1 MMPKPFRL
9 KSVKATEAQVQD
21 AILRYLAVE
30 RRVVWAARMNSGK
43 GKLLRPDGSQT
54 WISFGFTGCPDI
66 MGMLRDGRYLAIE
79 CKRTGGRVRP
89 EQRQHIT
96 QAADHGAV
104 AVIARSVEDVQT
116 ALDAATATHAGLIP
130 AQRAHGAYSGP
141 AGDVIASPLPNSTGE
156 PE

>member
-1 MMPKPFRL
+1 MPKPFRL
-9 KSVKATEAQVQD
+9 KAVTATEDQVKN
-21 AILRYLAVE
+21 AILRYLAIE

-79 CKRTGGRVRP
+79 CKRSDGRVRP
-89 EQRQHIT
+89 EQQQHIT

-104 AVIARSVEDVQT
+104 AIIARSVEDVQT
-116 ALDAATATHAGLIP
+116 ALDAATATHASLIP
-130 AQRAHGAYSGP
+130 AQCAHEAYSGLP
-141 AGDVIASPLPNSTGE
+141 GDLIAAPCPDREGDHA
-156 PE
+156 

>member
-1 MMPKPFRL
+1 MPKPFRL
-9 KSVKATEAQVQD
+9 KAIKPTEAQVQD

-66 MGMLRDGRYLAIE
+66 MGQLRDGRYLAIE
-79 CKRTGGRVRP
+79 CKRSDGRVRP

-96 QAADHGAV
+96 QASDHGAV
-104 AVIARSVEDVQT
+104 AIIARSVEDVQT
-116 ALDAATATHAGLIP
+116 ALDAATATHACLIP
-130 AQRAHGAYSGP
+130 AQCANGAYSGIP
-141 AGDVIASPLPNSTGE
+141 GDVIASALPNSTGE

>member
-1 MMPKPFRL
+1 MPKPFRL
-9 KSVKATEAQVQD
+9 KAIKPTEAQVQD

-30 RRVVWAARMNSGK
+30 RRVLWAARMNSGK
-43 GKLLRPDGSQT
+43 GKLLRPDGTQT

-79 CKRTGGRVRP
+79 CKRSGGRVRP

-104 AVIARSVEDVQT
+104 AVIARSVEDVQA
-116 ALDAATATHAGLIP
+116 ALDAATATHAGLIA
-130 AQRAHGAYSGP
+130 AQCAHGAYSGP
-141 AGDVIASPLPNSTGE
+141 AGDVIAAALPNSTGE
-156 PE
+156 PK

>member
-1 MMPKPFRL
+1 MPKPFRL
-9 KSVKATEAQVQD
+9 KPVKATEDQVKN

-43 GKLLRPDGSQT
+43 GKLLRPDGTQT

-79 CKRTGGRVRP
+79 CKRADGRVRP
-89 EQRQHIT
+89 EQWQHIT

-104 AVIARSVEDVQT
+104 AIIARSVEDVQT
-116 ALDAATATHAGLIP
+116 ALDAATATHAGLMP
-130 AQRAHGAYSGP
+130 AHGAHGAYSGP
-141 AGDVIASPLPNSTGE
+141 PGDVIAAPRTDTEGDHA
-156 PE
+156 

>member
-1 MMPKPFRL
+1 MPKPFRL
-9 KSVKATEAQVQD
+9 KSIKATEAQIQD

-30 RRVVWAARMNSGK
+30 RRVLWAARMNSGK
-43 GKLLRPDGSQT
+43 GKLLRPDGTQT

-79 CKRTGGRVRP
+79 CKRSGGRVRP

-104 AVIARSVEDVQT
+104 AIIARSLEDVQK
-116 ALDAATATHAGLIP
+116 ALDAATATHAGSIP
-130 AQRAHGAYSGP
+130 AQCAHGAYSGP
-141 AGDVIASPLPNSTGE
+141 PGDVLTAPCPDREGE
-156 PE
+156 PA

>member
-1 MMPKPFRL
+1 MPKPFRL
-9 KSVKATEAQVQD
+9 KAIKPTEAQVQD

-54 WISFGFTGCPDI
+54 WICFGFTGCPDI

-79 CKRTGGRVRP
+79 CKRSGGRVRP

-130 AQRAHGAYSGP
+130 AQCAHGAYNGP
-141 AGDVIASPLPNSTGE
+141 PGDVIATALPTSTGE
-156 PE
+156 PA